1 VGLRL
6 KQLPFCA
13 AVMLGQVAII
23 DGLYYLR
30 ILGTHPLVQ
39 SDVVVVGLPIAG
51 AFALQAAVI
60 GAWST
65 GQRAP
70 ARVGRLMAAAGL
82 AVLGLFIAMFIGVN
96 MWGS

>member
-1 VGLRL
+1 
-6 KQLPFCA
+6 
-13 AVMLGQVAII
+13 MLGQVAAT

-30 ILGTHPLVQ
+30 IVGTHPLVQ

-60 GAWST
+60 GASST
-65 GQRAP
+65 G
-70 ARVGRLMAAAGL
+70 GRPIAAAGVT
-82 AVLGLFIAMFIGVN
+82 VLGLFIAMFIGVN